1 MDRKWLIGIGVGL
14 LAAASLVA
22 VGAGAYEL
30 GQRDDDR
37 VLVTSSETIDGRIIV
52 DNDGWRHGPGG
63 LVFPLL
69 IAGVIFLVISSR
81 RRRGYCG
88 PGPGWDRQ
96 DDGHYRHG
104 WHGPG
109 PYGPGPYGSAPYGA
123 PQPGTSQPTGPV
135 PTSDRDPAPP
145 EGSGEG

>member
-14 LAAASLVA
+14 VAAASLLA

-37 VLVTSSETIDGRIIV
+37 VLVTSSESIDGRIIV

-69 IAGVIFLVISSR
+69 IAGVIFLIVSR
-81 RRRGYCG
+81 RRHRGWC
-88 PGPGWDRQ
+88 GPGWDR
-96 DDGHYRHG
+96 DAEWHSRRG
-104 WHGPG
+104 WHGDG
-109 PYGPGPYGSAPYGA
+109 PYGPYGPAPSGTGQPATSAP
-123 PQPGTSQPTGPV
+123 PV
-135 PTSDRDPAPP
+135 DRDPALP
-145 EGSGEG
+145 EQ

>member
-14 LAAASLVA
+14 VAAASLLA

-37 VLVTSSETIDGRIIV
+37 VLVTSSESIDGRIIV

-69 IAGVIFLVISSR
+69 IAGVIFLIVSR
-81 RRRGYCG
+81 RRHRGWWG
-88 PGPGWDRQ
+88 PGPGWDR
-96 DDGHYRHG
+96 DAEWHSRRG
-104 WHGPG
+104 WHGDG
-109 PYGPGPYGSAPYGA
+109 PYGPYGPAPSGTGQPATSAPPA
-123 PQPGTSQPTGPV
+123 
-135 PTSDRDPAPP
+135 DRDPAPP
-145 EGSGEG
+145 EQ

>member
-14 LAAASLVA
+14 VAAASLLA

-37 VLVTSSETIDGRIIV
+37 VLVTSSESIDGRIIV

-69 IAGVIFLVISSR
+69 IAGVIFLIVSR
-81 RRRGYCG
+81 RRHRGWCG
-88 PGPGWDRQ
+88 PGPGWDR
-96 DDGHYRHG
+96 DAEWHSRRG
-104 WHGPG
+104 WHGDG
-109 PYGPGPYGSAPYGA
+109 PYGPYGPAPSGTGQPATSAPPA
-123 PQPGTSQPTGPV
+123 
-135 PTSDRDPAPP
+135 DRDPAPP
-145 EGSGEG
+145 EQ